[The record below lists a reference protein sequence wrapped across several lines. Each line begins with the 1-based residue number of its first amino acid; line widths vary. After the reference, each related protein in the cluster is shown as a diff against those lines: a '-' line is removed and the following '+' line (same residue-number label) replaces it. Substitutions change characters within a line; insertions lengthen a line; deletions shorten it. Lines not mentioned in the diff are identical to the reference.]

1 MTKELLPHQQRVV
14 DEQTELEIK
23 LKALRDFISGNPV
36 FDTLPAEDRTLM
48 KTQMDLMSAYS
59 NVLSLRIARF

>member
-14 DEQTELEIK
+14 DEQAELEGK
-23 LKALRDFISGNPV
+23 LKALREFIRLNPA
-36 FDTLPAEDRTLM
+36 FDTLPSEERTLL

-59 NVLSLRIARF
+59 NVLGLRIARF

>member
-14 DEQTELEIK
+14 DEQTELEVK
-23 LKALRDFISGNPV
+23 LKGLREFIRNNPV
-36 FDTLPAEDRTLM
+36 FDTLPSEDKTLM

-59 NVLSLRIARF
+59 NVLGLRIARF

>member
-1 MTKELLPHQQRVV
+1 MISPLSPHQQRVV
-14 DEQTELEIK
+14 DEQTELERK
-23 LKALRDFISGNPV
+23 LKALRDFISGNPT
-36 FDTLPAEDRTLM
+36 FDKLPAEDRTLL

>member
-14 DEQTELEIK
+14 DEQTELEGK
-23 LKALRDFISGNPV
+23 LKALREFIRLNRV
-36 FDTLPAEDRTLM
+36 FDTLLSEERTLL

-59 NVLSLRIARF
+59 NVLGLRIARF

>member
-1 MTKELLPHQQRVV
+1 MLAYQQRVV

-23 LKALRDFISGNPV
+23 LKALREFIRCNAAFHS
-36 FDTLPAEDRTLM
+36 LPAEERTLL

-59 NVLSLRIARF
+59 NVLDLRITNFKE

>member
-14 DEQTELEIK
+14 DEQTELEVK
-23 LKALRDFISGNPV
+23 LKGLREFIRLNPV
-36 FDTLPAEDRTLM
+36 FDTLPSEDKTLM

-59 NVLSLRIARF
+59 NILGLRIARF

>member
-14 DEQTELEIK
+14 DEQTELEGK
-23 LKALRDFISGNPV
+23 LKALREFIRLNRV
-36 FDTLPAEDRTLM
+36 FDTLPSEERTLL

-59 NVLSLRIARF
+59 NVLGLRIARF

>member
-1 MTKELLPHQQRVV
+1 MNELMPHQQRVV

-23 LKALRDFISGNPV
+23 LKALRNFISNGSLYQ
-36 FDTLPAEDRTLM
+36 TLPLVERTLL

-59 NVLSLRIARF
+59 NTLSMRIANF